1 MAATAKATKLSINFL
16 IRALIS
22 NGFIILKMDLNFLK
36 HHELSL
42 DFALFFRVAIKLFI
56 KNIKANI
63 VLISINKTRRMAALS
78 SLLKAAVKGFIKP
91 IDTNNVS
98 NTAMCAIILFSFLTP
113 LFISIKTTPIK
124 VGIKAV
130 VDGLSEDQ

>member
-1 MAATAKATKLSINFL
+1 M
-16 IRALIS
+16 RALIS
-22 NGFIILKMDLNFLK
+22 NGFKILKMDLNFLK
-36 HHELSL
+36 NQELSL
-42 DFALFFRVAIKLFI
+42 DSALFFRAAIKLFI

-78 SLLKAAVKGFIKP
+78 SLPKAAVKGFIKP
-91 IDTNNVS
+91 IDINSVS

-113 LFISIKTTPIK
+113 LFSSSKTTPMK

-130 VDGLSEDQ
+130 ADGLSEDQ